1 MKAKKRERKKRM
13 SKQVREL
20 KRKRK
25 MAMARRREDVLP
37 RKAIAYLKKKFGIAR
52 FGVDGIDR
60 LEIWRKDLHNYLLVD
75 EHGVHI
81 DFPFESQKDCCWNR
95 ARLENKIVKL
105 LLDLCAK
112 TSIFYVKHR
121 GNLSSY
127 GTVLLP
133 RGTTVESLLV
143 EQDFWDSTKESRC
156 LRHA

>member
-1 MKAKKRERKKRM
+1 MKRKKRM

-20 KRKRK
+20 KRRRK
-25 MAMARRREDVLP
+25 MARTRHREDVLP
-37 RKAIAYLKKKFGIAR
+37 RKVIAYLKKKFGIER

-60 LEIWRKDLHNYLLVD
+60 LEIWRKDFCNYLLVD
-75 EHGVHI
+75 EYCVHI
-81 DFPFESQKDCCWNR
+81 DFPPKNQRDCCWNR

-112 TSIFYVKHR
+112 TSIFYVSRR

-143 EQDFWDSTKESRC
+143 EQDFLESTKKI
-156 LRHA
+156 